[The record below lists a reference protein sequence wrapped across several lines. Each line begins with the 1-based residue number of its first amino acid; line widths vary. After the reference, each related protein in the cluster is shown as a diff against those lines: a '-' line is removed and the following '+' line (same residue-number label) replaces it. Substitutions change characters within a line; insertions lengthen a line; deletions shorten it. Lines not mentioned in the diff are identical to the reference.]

1 MAGRRQGIILES
13 RGILVYFHLFLKKGG
28 RKKKRDRS
36 AVMAKLK
43 HLVMA
48 WVVACACALILVSS
62 RSDVARREELVSF
75 AAAAPRA
82 QQLVYVNDGA
92 FSGYQGL
99 PSHLVNDP
107 KSSWMDGTRGTE
119 HLPHKVLK
127 KLQSAEEQAGVEPEL
142 SGAGSHPSGEGLEDK
157 MAKANVAGAPRAQQ
171 LRVLD
176 ASSAL
181 PAGYHILKP
190 GQQLPVGARIVKA
203 NR

>member
-1 MAGRRQGIILES
+1 VFFFFW
-13 RGILVYFHLFLKKGG
+13 RGKKKGKG
-28 RKKKRDRS
+28 KLATKRRT
-36 AVMAKLK
+36 MAKLK
-43 HLVMA
+43 HLVVA
-48 WVVACACALILVSS
+48 WVVTCACALILVSS
-62 RSDVARREELVSF
+62 RSHAAQREELVSF
-75 AAAAPRA
+75 AAGAAGAPRA

-99 PSHLVNDP
+99 PSHLTNDP

-127 KLQSAEEQAGVEPEL
+127 KLQSAEEQAGVEPEI

-157 MAKANVAGAPRAQQ
+157 MAKANVAGAPRAPQ

>member
-1 MAGRRQGIILES
+1 MDGT
-13 RGILVYFHLFLKKGG
+13 RGTEHLPHKVLKKLQ
-28 RKKKRDRS
+28 S
-36 AVMAKLK
+36 AEEQAGVEPEISGAGSHPSGEGLEDKMAKAK
-43 HLVMA
+43 
-48 WVVACACALILVSS
+48 VAG
-62 RSDVARREELVSF
+62 
-75 AAAAPRA
+75 APRA

-99 PSHLVNDP
+99 PSHLTNDP

-127 KLQSAEEQAGVEPEL
+127 KLQSAEEQAGVEPEI

-171 LRVLD
+171 LRVLG
-176 ASSAL
+176 ASGAL